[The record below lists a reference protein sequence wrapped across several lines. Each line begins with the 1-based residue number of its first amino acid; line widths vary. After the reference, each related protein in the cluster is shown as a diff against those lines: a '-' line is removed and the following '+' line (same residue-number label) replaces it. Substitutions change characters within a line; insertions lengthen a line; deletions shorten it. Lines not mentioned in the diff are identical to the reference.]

1 MYTNFP
7 VCLRGSITEMYM
19 QKLQEML
26 LEPSSFSGKSGTSPS
41 CML

>member
-1 MYTNFP
+1 L
-7 VCLRGSITEMYM
+7 CGSITETYM
-19 QKLQEML
+19 HELQEML